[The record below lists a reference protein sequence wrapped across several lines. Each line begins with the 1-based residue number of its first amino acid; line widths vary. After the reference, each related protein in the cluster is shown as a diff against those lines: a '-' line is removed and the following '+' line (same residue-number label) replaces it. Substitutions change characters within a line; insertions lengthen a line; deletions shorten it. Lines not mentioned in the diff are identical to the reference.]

1 MPSTSSPHTAR
12 PHAPSPTPRR
22 LGLPFAAI
30 LGLAL
35 LAVPRVVLHDLAL
48 IAPGTFANAALV
60 LVPPLIWVLV
70 ALGRRV
76 PNPFLTLLVV
86 GLWYGVL
93 LAVTHQLLWGISF
106 GDSPPTLGGN
116 LAGTD
121 PALENVVLRVF
132 AAGSS
137 LATGTL
143 VGAVAGLVAWLL
155 QAVTRRQAQRRP

>member
-1 MPSTSSPHTAR
+1 MPSTSSPYPAHPHTSSRA
-12 PHAPSPTPRR
+12 SRR

-48 IAPGTFANAALV
+48 IAPGTFVNAALV
-60 LVPPLIWVLV
+60 FVPPLIWVLV
-70 ALGRRV
+70 ALRHRV

-86 GLWYGVL
+86 GLCYGVL
-93 LAVTHQLLWGISF
+93 LALTHQLLWGISF
-106 GDSPPTLGGN
+106 GDAPPRLGGN
-116 LAGTD
+116 LAGID
-121 PALENVVLRVF
+121 PVLENVILRVF

-143 VGAVAGLVAWLL
+143 VGAVAGLVAWVL
-155 QAVTRRQAQRRP
+155 QAATRRRA